1 MKQGRSEVDLEK
13 RRKTYQELYRL
24 AHDEAMWLFVHAQD
38 ELWAKRR
45 DVPWTAVQHHGQQ
58 GDRVLLPG
66 ARCPLTGGGSARV
79 ERRRDDT
86 PAPVYYDRLKE
97 AILTGTL
104 RPLERISEN
113 KIAADF
119 GLSRTP
125 VREAL
130 QRLGVEGLIQVVPK
144 RGSFV
149 SRPTVEDI
157 LEIYQIRT
165 PLEATCAR
173 VAAEADRRGPA
184 RAARPAGARRAG
196 ARPARSPDR
205 SLRCGRPVPRDLYR
219 LLAQPANG
227 HPAHGHAEPGA
238 PGTGA
243 LAVHGGS
250 AQRHL
255 GRSTPGSSTRCA
267 PTTGPTRARLMIEHL
282 EKARL
287 STLNRILPSTGI

>member
-1 MKQGRSEVDLEK
+1 MAAD
-13 RRKTYQELYRL
+13 RR
-24 AHDEAMWLFVHAQD
+24 
-38 ELWAKRR
+38 
-45 DVPWTAVQHHGQQ
+45 
-58 GDRVLLPG
+58 
-66 ARCPLTGGGSARV
+66 GSARGNGSS
-79 ERRRDDT
+79 ETR
-86 PAPVYYDRLKE
+86 PAGVYDRLKD

-173 VAAEADRRGPA
+173 VAAELIEEDQLALLDRLVRAEQGRGT
-184 RAARPAGARRAG
+184 
-196 ARPARSPDR
+196 ARSPDR
-205 SLRCGRPVPRDLYR
+205 SLRAAAQFHGVLYDCSRNQRMATLLTDLQNQVHRVRVLWPSTVAR
-219 LLAQPANG
+219 LNDTWVEHARIVDALR
-227 HPAHGHAEPGA
+227 AHDGAEA
-238 PGTGA
+238 E
-243 LAVHGGS
+243 
-250 AQRHL
+250 
-255 GRSTPGSSTRCA
+255 
-267 PTTGPTRARLMIEHL
+267 RLMIDHL